1 MFSSMHEV
9 DPLRNELA
17 FYETKKREW
26 LSRHLNRFVV
36 IADEQ
41 VAGFFSDY
49 ETAFKAGIQT
59 FGTKKQFLIK
69 QICAA
74 EPVYVVY

>member
-1 MFSSMHEV
+1 MHQA
-9 DPLRNELA
+9 DPLRNELV

-26 LSRHLNRFVV
+26 LSSHLNQFVV

-49 ETAFKAGIQT
+49 EAAFKAGIQI
-59 FGTKKQFLIK
+59 FGIKRQFLIK